1 MARKPPSPP
10 DDASLDNDSSHD
22 SGESAAPSR
31 AAVLQ
36 YIEDH
41 PQAASKRDIARAFK
55 VKGDDRIALKAL
67 LKDLERDGLLERQGR
82 GRLAAPGSLP
92 KVLVLTVTGT
102 DRDGELLA
110 EPVAKRDDD
119 VAVTIYM
126 VRARGGPEAPTPG
139 ERVLAR
145 LSPIEPGVYE
155 ARPIRVLGGAPKR
168 VMGIHER
175 GRLAPVR
182 KGDRGDYSLSEQDA
196 AGAAIGELVL
206 AEIKPRHGR
215 FGPRPVRVL
224 ERFGSVDNG
233 KALSLIA
240 LHEQGLPLDFPGEA
254 LDEAKAAQGL
264 TMAEARTRKLVRE
277 DLRDLPLVTIDGEDA
292 RDFDDAVLAQPDDDP
307 RNPGGWRILV
317 AIADVAHYVRPGSA
331 LDRSAYRR
339 GNSAYFPD
347 RVVPMLPEALS
358 NGWCSLTPREERS
371 CLAARLWLAAD
382 GSVLRHAF
390 TRGIMRSAAR
400 LTYEQVQAARDGAPD
415 DTTGPLLD
423 NVIAPLYGA
432 YRALLTA
439 REARGT
445 LDLNLPEW
453 RILFD
458 EAGDVSAI
466 QPRQRLDS
474 HRLIE
479 EFMIAANVAAAETL
493 ERHRQPCMYRVHGAP
508 DPQKVE
514 ALRQVLRTLD
524 VSLAKGQAVRPKV
537 FSRILQQVAGRPE
550 SAMVNSLVLRCQSQA
565 AYAPRNVGHFGL
577 ALGRYAHFTSPIRR
591 YADLLV
597 HRALIS
603 ALELGNDG
611 LPGDALATFEEA
623 GRHISETERRAMFA
637 ERDAM
642 DRFTASYL
650 QTRLGEIF
658 SGQISGVS
666 RFGLF
671 VSLADCGG
679 DGLVPRGS
687 LTDDR
692 YDHDE
697 ARHCLTGR
705 RRGKVLRL
713 GDRVWV
719 RLEETNP
726 VSGGLILS
734 LVESED
740 GEQAEEEPE
749 APRGAWDPLRGRRGE
764 RRPPARKTRRK
775 TRKRPASAP
784 SIS

>member
-10 DDASLDNDSSHD
+10 D
-22 SGESAAPSR
+22 
-31 AAVLQ
+31 
-36 YIEDH
+36 
-41 PQAASKRDIARAFK
+41 
-55 VKGDDRIALKAL
+55 
-67 LKDLERDGLLERQGR
+67 
-82 GRLAAPGSLP
+82 LP

-119 VAVTIYM
+119 AAVTIHM
-126 VRARGGPEAPTPG
+126 VGAGGGPEAPKPG

-145 LSPIEPGVYE
+145 LSRVEPGVYE

-168 VMGIHER
+168 IMGIRER
-175 GRLAPVR
+175 GCLAPVR
-182 KGDRGDYSLSEQDA
+182 KGDRGNYGLSEQDA

-215 FGPRPVRVL
+215 FGPRPVRVV
-224 ERFGSVDNG
+224 ERFGGIDNV
-233 KALSLIA
+233 KALSLIGI
-240 LHEQGLPLDFPGEA
+240 HEQGLPLDFPDEA

-264 TMAEARTRKLVRE
+264 TMAGARTRKPVRE
-277 DLRDLPLVTIDGEDA
+277 DLRALPLVTIDGEDA

-317 AIADVAHYVRPGSA
+317 AIADVAHYVRPGSV
-331 LDRSAYRR
+331 LDRGAYRR

-358 NGWCSLTPREERS
+358 NGWCSLAPREERS
-371 CLAARLWLAAD
+371 CLAVRLWLAAD
-382 GSVLRHAF
+382 GGVLRHAF

-423 NVIAPLYGA
+423 KVIAPLYGA

-439 REARGT
+439 RQARGT
-445 LDLNLPEW
+445 LDLDLPEW
-453 RILFD
+453 RIVFG

-479 EFMIAANVAAAETL
+479 EFMIAANVAAAKTL
-493 ERHRQPCMYRVHGAP
+493 ERHRQPCMYRVHGPP

-514 ALRQVLRTLD
+514 ALRQVLRTLG
-524 VSLAKGQAVRPKV
+524 VGLAKGQAVRPKV
-537 FSRILQQVAGRPE
+537 FGQILQQVAGRPE
-550 SAMVNSLVLRCQSQA
+550 SALVSSLVLRCQSQA

-603 ALELGNDG
+603 ALGLGDDG
-611 LPGDALATFEEA
+611 LPDDAPATFEEA
-623 GRHISETERRAMFA
+623 GRHISETERRALFA

-650 QTRLGEIF
+650 QTHLGEIF
-658 SGQISGVS
+658 SGRISGVS

-705 RRGKVLRL
+705 RWGKAWRL

-734 LVESED
+734 LVESGD
-740 GEQAEEEPE
+740 DDQAEEEPE
-749 APRGAWDPLRGRRGE
+749 ATRGGWDPPRGRRGE
-764 RRPPARKTRRK
+764 RRPPARKTRRE
-775 TRKRPASAP
+775 TRKRPASAL
-784 SIS
+784 STS